1 MPTDNVSPHIALAEY
16 RCRHCGAVPPDFWKS
31 GRPTPPYLYLFE
43 KFEFM
48 RHVRGDKP
56 IRVNDGYRC
65 RNHNAEVG
73 GEQFSVHL
81 FGLAL
86 DLGFDTPEEANDFAR
101 DVDALQKGLRMGVY
115 PWGVHIDVGFLIYPK
130 AFSEWTQGARWT

>member
-1 MPTDNVSPHIALAEY
+1 MDNVSPHITREEY
-16 RCRHCGAVPPDFWKS
+16 ACKCCNAVPPDFWKS
-31 GRPTPPYLYLFE
+31 DRPTPPYLYLFE
-43 KFEFM
+43 KFEFL

-56 IRVNDGYRC
+56 IRVNCGYRC
-65 RNHNAEVG
+65 RNHNASDAVK
-73 GEQFSVHL
+73 GEPWSVHV

-86 DLGFDTPEEANDFAR
+86 DLGFDTSEEIKSFAA

-130 AFSEWTQGARWT
+130 ALPEWTQGARW

>member
-1 MPTDNVSPHIALAEY
+1 MDNVSPHITLEEY
-16 RCRHCGAVPPDFWKS
+16 ACACCHAVPPDFWKS

-43 KFEFM
+43 KFEFL

-56 IRVNDGYRC
+56 IRVESGYRC

-73 GEQFSVHL
+73 GEEFSIHL

-86 DLGFDTPEEANDFAR
+86 DLGFDTAEEIKSFAR
-101 DVDALQKGLRMGVY
+101 DVDDLQRGLRMGVY
-115 PWGVHIDVGFLIYPK
+115 SWGVHIDVGFLIYPK
-130 AFSEWTQGARWT
+130 AFEEWTQGARW

>member
-1 MPTDNVSPHIALAEY
+1 MDRVSPHVTLEEY
-16 RCRHCGAVPPDFWKS
+16 ACKCCGQVPPDFWQS
-31 GRPTPPYLYLFE
+31 GRPTSPYLYLFE

-56 IRVNDGYRC
+56 IRVQSGYRC
-65 RNHNAEVG
+65 RYHNAEVG
-73 GEQFSVHL
+73 GEEFSVHL

-86 DLGFDTPEEANDFAR
+86 DLGFDTPEDIKSFAE

-130 AFSEWTQGARWT
+130 AFLEWTQGARW

>member
-1 MPTDNVSPHIALAEY
+1 MDRVSPHVTLEEY
-16 RCRHCGAVPPDFWKS
+16 ACKCCGQVPPDFWKS
-31 GRPTPPYLYLFE
+31 GRPTSPYLYLFE

-56 IRVNDGYRC
+56 IRVQSGYRC
-65 RNHNAEVG
+65 RYHNAEVG
-73 GEQFSVHL
+73 GEEFSVHL

-86 DLGFDTPEEANDFAR
+86 DLGFDTPEEIKSFAE

-130 AFSEWTQGARWT
+130 AFLEWTQGARW

>member
-1 MPTDNVSPHIALAEY
+1 MDKVSEHISLADY
-16 RCRHCGAVPPDFWKS
+16 RCRHCGQVPPDFWKN
-31 GRPTPPYLYLFE
+31 GKPAAPYLYLFD

-56 IRVNDGYRC
+56 IRVNCGYRC
-65 RNHNAEVG
+65 RVHNKAVG
-73 GEQFSVHL
+73 GEEFSVHL

-86 DLGFDTPEEANDFAR
+86 DLGFDTLEEIKDFAE
-101 DVDALQKGLRMGVY
+101 DIDALQKGLRMGVY

-130 AFSEWTQGARWT
+130 AFSEWTQGARW

>member
-1 MPTDNVSPHIALAEY
+1 MAGLVSPHITREEY
-16 RCRHCGAVPPDFWKS
+16 GCPCCHAVPPDFWKND
-31 GRPTPPYLYLFE
+31 RPTPPYLYLFE

-56 IRVNDGYRC
+56 IRVNCGYRC
-65 RNHNAEVG
+65 RYHNAEVG
-73 GEQFSVHL
+73 GELFSVHL

-86 DLGFDTPEEANDFAR
+86 DLGFDTPEEIKSFAE

-130 AFSEWTQGARWT
+130 PFEEFSPGVRWP

>member
-1 MPTDNVSPHIALAEY
+1 MPADRVSPHITLAEY
-16 RCRHCGAVPPDFWKS
+16 SCACCHAVPPDFWKND
-31 GRPTPPYLYLFE
+31 RPTPAYLYLFE

-48 RHVRGDKP
+48 RHARGDKP
-56 IRVNDGYRC
+56 IRVQSGYRC

-73 GEQFSVHL
+73 GEEFSVHL

-86 DLGFDTPEEANDFAR
+86 DLGFDTPEDIKSFAE

-115 PWGVHIDVGFLIYPK
+115 KWGVHIDVGFLIYPRPFVE
-130 AFSEWTQGARWT
+130 FSQGVRW